1 MADRLRDLC
10 EREQR
15 IEIMR
20 RNGEDFRD
28 EQGNWLIALGNGFA
42 SALVRALHDDHDDDG
57 DVDPDGWP
65 LITGGGQQP
74 NGSAA

>member
-1 MADRLRDLC
+1 MADRLRDLS

-28 EQGNWLIALGNGFA
+28 EEGNWLTELGDGP
-42 SALVRALHDDHDDDG
+42 SSSLVRAIWDDD
-57 DVDPDGWP
+57 PDDEEDWP
-65 LITGGGQQP
+65 AVGGSP
-74 NGSAA
+74 PDGSAA